1 MTTNIFI
8 SILRELHVPFTKNN
22 ALRAYEE
29 HSYKY
34 TFFGLKSL
42 CERYSIETNGFFLND
57 KLAILELPVPFVV
70 SFNNDYALVKNVDEE
85 NITFEMYGSNNKL
98 SPRDFINSCSG
109 HVLTFSPNEKSI
121 EPNYKQH
128 LSNKRQSYI
137 EYLGLVLSCV
147 VLLGMCIFEC
157 PTPTYVGVIL
167 ILLSLLGCFF
177 SGMLLT
183 QQIKFHSSFAESV
196 CHAFKKNSCN
206 NVLESNAAKLLGK
219 YSWSE
224 IGFSFFF
231 VNFIALMIS
240 DRSQETLAYVAALSL
255 FYSTWSVW
263 YQHRLSQWCPICLMV
278 QSVVLVQ
285 FLCYLLGGF
294 YFQTFKWD
302 VQIIGCLISAYICC
316 TLITNK
322 LLPFFSC
329 PSQLQQIRWK
339 YNHLKMNEKVFN
351 LLLREGNKYATADS
365 SIEFGNK
372 NSNIVVTVFSNP
384 YCNPC
389 ATMHRRLQNLYA
401 SNSCL
406 IRYVFTSFSLEW
418 NIINKY
424 LIAVYQQYG
433 AEKAWKVYTEW
444 YDNGKYSQE
453 HFFDKF
459 HLDMDSDDIEHEFQ
473 RHEQWRNTTKFS
485 ATPTVLVN
493 GYKLPYGYK
502 IEEMEHIA

>member
-1 MTTNIFI
+1 
-8 SILRELHVPFTKNN
+8 
-22 ALRAYEE
+22 
-29 HSYKY
+29 
-34 TFFGLKSL
+34 
-42 CERYSIETNGFFLND
+42 
-57 KLAILELPVPFVV
+57 
-70 SFNNDYALVKNVDEE
+70 
-85 NITFEMYGSNNKL
+85 
-98 SPRDFINSCSG
+98 
-109 HVLTFSPNEKSI
+109 
-121 EPNYKQH
+121 
-128 LSNKRQSYI
+128 
-137 EYLGLVLSCV
+137 
-147 VLLGMCIFEC
+147 
-157 PTPTYVGVIL
+157 
-167 ILLSLLGCFF
+167 
-177 SGMLLT
+177 
-183 QQIKFHSSFAESV
+183 
-196 CHAFKKNSCN
+196 
-206 NVLESNAAKLLGK
+206 
-219 YSWSE
+219 
-224 IGFSFFF
+224 
-231 VNFIALMIS
+231 
-240 DRSQETLAYVAALSL
+240 
-255 FYSTWSVW
+255 
-263 YQHRLSQWCPICLMV
+263 
-278 QSVVLVQ
+278 
-285 FLCYLLGGF
+285 
-294 YFQTFKWD
+294 
-302 VQIIGCLISAYICC
+302 
-316 TLITNK
+316 
-322 LLPFFSC
+322 
-329 PSQLQQIRWK
+329 
-339 YNHLKMNEKVFN
+339 MNEKVFN

-493 GYKLPYGYK
+493 GYKLPYGYR